1 MADKTRAG
9 NKGGFGKLVSLQ
21 EAREI
26 ITARIKILPN
36 RKVML
41 SRALG
46 RVLAADILAPIDVP
60 HFAKS
65 AMDGYAVIASETFSA
80 TNVRPKHFTLAGRV
94 FPGQTFSKRIARGLP
109 LRGVGRGQCVE
120 IATGAPLPE
129 GTDAVVMV
137 EYTERVSDKVIMYKS
152 VAPGENVIKT
162 GSDIKKGDRVL
173 SKGTRLSPRFTGL
186 LSALGISSVPVKEK
200 PKVAVFATGNE
211 VIKPPAK
218 IKKAQIYDINSRAI
232 IDALLQENCS
242 VFDLGIARDNREEIK
257 KKIIRGIEKS
267 DLVLLSGSSS
277 LGATDLVAEI
287 VNEMG
292 EILIHGIAVKPGK
305 PTVVGKIR
313 DKLVIGLPGHPMS
326 ALSNFYILIV
336 PLLRGMLESKE
347 PARRC
352 VPARLSRK
360 VPSTIGRY
368 EFLPV
373 RMVKSN
379 GKQYAEPILK
389 GSSAITTLSEADGF
403 VEIEENVEVIEKGK
417 LVQVN
422 LF

>member
-1 MADKTRAG
+1 M
-9 NKGGFGKLVSLQ
+9 VSLL

-26 ITARIKILPN
+26 ITEQVKILPN
-36 RKVML
+36 QKSAL
-41 SRALG
+41 SKALG
-46 RVLAADILAPIDVP
+46 RVLATDILAKIDVP

-65 AMDGYAVIASETFSA
+65 AMDGYAVIASDTFSA
-80 TNVRPKHFTLAGRV
+80 TNTNPKHFTLAGRV
-94 FPGQTFSKRIARGLP
+94 LPGQTFLKRVA
-109 LRGVGRGQCVE
+109 RGQCVE
-120 IATGAPLPE
+120 IATGAPLPK

-137 EYTERVSDKVIMYKS
+137 EYTERLSDKVTMYKS

-162 GSDIKKGDRVL
+162 GSDIKKGTRVL
-173 SKGTRLSPRFTGL
+173 FKGTILSPRFTGL
-186 LSALGISSVPVKEK
+186 LSALGISNVLVKQK

-218 IKKAQIYDINSRAI
+218 IKKAQIYDINLRAI

-242 VFDLGIARDNREEIK
+242 VFDLGIVRDNRKEIK
-257 KKIIRGIEKS
+257 KKIIQGIEKS

-292 EILIHGIAVKPGK
+292 EVLIHGIAVKPGK

-336 PLLRGMLESKE
+336 PLLRRMLESKE
-347 PARRC
+347 PGRRC

-379 GKQYAEPILK
+379 GEQYAEPILK

-403 VEIEENVEVIEKGK
+403 VEIEENVEVIEKGEP
-417 LVQVN
+417 VRVT